1 MENNNK
7 INQDNY
13 HISLFKP
20 TTPLAKFNR
29 NLILTLVSI
38 WAVAIFGFQILLK
51 IIEKPTPEES
61 YKQYELVWDNLK
73 SDKASD
79 AEKQVFLKS
88 ALSVIGKVTIAEEDK
103 TVLNN
108 AVNKITL
115 ELVPQSEKNILIS
128 KIENFNSKKIG
139 DADYQEIKKELS
151 MLVSQ
156 YIGVEPHTL
165 EAKLIIFGLSTN
177 ENSTF
182 DNQKIEKIMSKYLI
196 HNQSFLTDFNFL
208 GFPFHYFYTAV
219 FLLILFVGLC
229 LYYCVAIDINL
240 KKLGIKEE

>member
-7 INQDNY
+7 IDSDKY

-38 WAVAIFGFQILLK
+38 WAVTIFGFQILLK

-73 SDKASD
+73 SGKANN
-79 AEKQVFLKS
+79 AEKQVFVKS
-88 ALSVIGKVTIAEEDK
+88 ALSVIGKIVIAEEDK
-103 TVLNN
+103 MVLNS
-108 AVNKITL
+108 AISKITM
-115 ELVPQSEKNILIS
+115 ELVPEAEKNNFIS
-128 KIENFNSKKIG
+128 KIENFKSKTIG
-139 DADYQEIKKELS
+139 DSDYQEIKKELS
-151 MLVSQ
+151 EITAK
-156 YIGVEPHTL
+156 YIGVKPHTL
-165 EAKLIIFGLSTN
+165 EAKLIIFGLSAD
-177 ENSTF
+177 ENSVI
-182 DNQKIEKIMSKYLI
+182 DSEKIEAVMSKYLI
-196 HNQSFLTDFNFL
+196 HNQSFLTDFKFL

-219 FLLILFVGLC
+219 FLLILFIGLC
-229 LYYCVAIDINL
+229 LYYCIAIDINL